1 LDELAQE
8 LRRSALSNDLGSGA
22 GFHVWSVSGGDKW
35 RSGHATKGRNAEAS
49 TWQLKNF
56 YYFMHLLVYKL
67 SKSILASFFG
77 KIHFNH
83 QKS

>member
-35 RSGHATKGRNAEAS
+35 RSGHATQGRDAEAS

-56 YYFMHLLVYKL
+56 Y
-67 SKSILASFFG
+67 
-77 KIHFNH
+77 
-83 QKS
+83 